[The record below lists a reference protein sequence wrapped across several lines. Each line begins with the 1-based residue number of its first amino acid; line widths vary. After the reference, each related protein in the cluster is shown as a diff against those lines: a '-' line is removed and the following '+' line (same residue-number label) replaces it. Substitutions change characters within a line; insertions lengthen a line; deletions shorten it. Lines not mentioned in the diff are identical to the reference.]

1 MHLLC
6 CLDTGR
12 IDIFDRLHSGLP
24 WSMAIR
30 KSSVS
35 NKVSPLL
42 FKRFIIIMMST
53 NGCGSVEE

>member
-1 MHLLC
+1 MHTLR
-6 CLDTGR
+6 CLATGR
-12 IDIFDRLHSGLP
+12 VDRFDRLHSGLP
-24 WSMAIR
+24 WSMAIT